1 MIHTIFILLNRNTL
15 KIKSKVIIILIAYIL
30 KLTFDQM
37 KKAILFFL
45 LLIAPT
51 YGQISGCT
59 DALAKNFDPN
69 ATNNDG
75 SCKYNCAKIKPESTQ
90 KLSDTLRETSG
101 LIAFD
106 HLLWTHND
114 DHDNTIY
121 GLDSNGKIQK
131 KIKLE
136 KVKNNDW
143 EEISQDSNYIY
154 IGDFGNNFQ
163 GNRKNLHL
171 LRIEKKSFLL
181 NNPVIDT
188 ISFSYSNQT
197 DFTEQKENT
206 TDFDCE
212 AFVVSKDSIYLF
224 SKQWSQNKTTVY
236 VLPKIP
242 GKYTAKLK
250 ETLDVKG
257 LITGATLLTSGKGII
272 LCGYSEILQPFLY
285 LLNDY
290 KNNDFSTGN
299 QRKIRL
305 PLPFHQVEGIA
316 TEDGKLF
323 YVTNEAF
330 IKKPFINVIQ
340 QIHTFDLSLYLK
352 N

>member
-1 MIHTIFILLNRNTL
+1 
-15 KIKSKVIIILIAYIL
+15 
-30 KLTFDQM
+30 M
-37 KKAILFFL
+37 KKAILISL
-45 LLIAPT
+45 LFITST
-51 YGQISGCT
+51 YGQISGCM
-59 DALAKNFDPN
+59 DPLSKNFNPN
-69 ATNNDG
+69 ATENNG
-75 SCKYNCAKIKPESTQ
+75 SCVYASAKIRAKSS
-90 KLSDTLRETSG
+90 LVLNDSLNETSG
-101 LIAFD
+101 LIVFD
-106 HLLWTHND
+106 NLFWTHND
-114 DHDNTIY
+114 DHDTTIY

-143 EEISQDSNYIY
+143 EEISQDSSYIY

-181 NNPVIDT
+181 NKPLIDT

-197 DFTEQKENT
+197 DFNIQKENS

-212 AFVVSKDSIYLF
+212 AFVVSQDSIYLF
-224 SKQWSQNKTTVY
+224 SKQWKQNKTTVY

-242 GKYTAKLK
+242 GKHIAKEK
-250 ETLDVKG
+250 ETLDVRG
-257 LITGATLLTSGKGII
+257 LITGATLLASGKGIV
-272 LCGYSEILQPFLY
+272 LCGYSEMLQPFLY

-290 KNNDFSTGN
+290 KNNDFSRGN
-299 QRKIRL
+299 KRKIRL
-305 PLPFHQVEGIA
+305 PLPFRQIEGIA

-323 YVTNEAF
+323 YVTNESF
-330 IKKPFINVIQ
+330 IRKPFVNVPQ
-340 QIHTFDLSLYLK
+340 QIHKFDLSSYLK

>member
-1 MIHTIFILLNRNTL
+1 M
-15 KIKSKVIIILIAYIL
+15 
-30 KLTFDQM
+30 D
-37 KKAILFFL
+37 
-45 LLIAPT
+45 P
-51 YGQISGCT
+51 
-59 DALAKNFDPN
+59 LAKNFDPN
-69 ATNNDG
+69 TTENNG
-75 SCKYNCAKIKPESTQ
+75 SCVYASVKIRAKSSLVLNDSLT
-90 KLSDTLRETSG
+90 ETSG
-101 LIAFD
+101 LIVFD
-106 HLLWTHND
+106 NLFWTHND

-143 EEISQDSNYIY
+143 EEISQDSSYIY

-181 NNPVIDT
+181 NKPLIDT

-197 DFTEQKENT
+197 DFNIQKENS

-212 AFVVSKDSIYLF
+212 AFVVSQDSIYLF
-224 SKQWSQNKTTVY
+224 SKQWKQNKTTVY

-242 GKYTAKLK
+242 GKHIAKLK
-250 ETLDVKG
+250 ETLDVRG
-257 LITGATLLTSGKGII
+257 LITGATLVTSGKGIV
-272 LCGYSEILQPFLY
+272 LCGYSEMLQPFLY

-290 KNNDFSTGN
+290 KNNDFSRAN
-299 QRKIRL
+299 KRKIRL
-305 PLPFHQVEGIA
+305 PLPFRQIEGIA
-316 TEDGKLF
+316 TLDGLLF
-323 YVTNEAF
+323 YVTNESF
-330 IKKPFINVIQ
+330 IRKPFVNVPQ
-340 QIHTFDLSLYLK
+340 QIHKFDLSSYLK

>member
-1 MIHTIFILLNRNTL
+1 MNKFI
-15 KIKSKVIIILIAYIL
+15 V
-30 KLTFDQM
+30 
-37 KKAILFFL
+37 LFFL
-45 LLIAPT
+45 ILTST

-59 DALAKNFDPN
+59 DAQAKNFNPN

-75 SCKYNCAKIKPESTQ
+75 SCDYASTKIKAKTYL
-90 KLSDTLRETSG
+90 KLKDSLSETSG

-106 HLLWTHND
+106 HLLWTNND
-114 DHDNTIY
+114 DHDTTIY
-121 GLDSNGKIQK
+121 GLDSNGKIQN

-143 EEISQDSNYIY
+143 EEISQDSSFIY

-163 GNRKNLHL
+163 GNRKDLHL
-171 LRIEKKSFLL
+171 LRIEKKSFLTNKPL
-181 NNPVIDT
+181 VDT
-188 ISFSYSNQT
+188 ISFSYSNQK
-197 DFTEQKENT
+197 DFSIQKENN

-224 SKQWSQNKTTVY
+224 SKQWKQNKTTVY

-242 GKYTAKLK
+242 GKYIAKLK

-257 LITGATLLTSGKGII
+257 LITGGTLLASGKGIV

-285 LLNDY
+285 LLYDY
-290 KNNDFSTGN
+290 KNNDFSAGN
-299 QRKIRL
+299 KRKIKL
-305 PLPFHQVEGIA
+305 SLPFHQIEGIA

-323 YVTNEAF
+323 YVTNEVF
-330 IKKPFINVIQ
+330 SRKPFVNVSQ
-340 QIHTFDLSLYLK
+340 QIHTFDLSSYLK

>member
-1 MIHTIFILLNRNTL
+1 MNKIL
-15 KIKSKVIIILIAYIL
+15 
-30 KLTFDQM
+30 
-37 KKAILFFL
+37 ILFFL
-45 LLIAPT
+45 FLTST

-59 DALAKNFDPN
+59 DAQAKNFDQN
-69 ATNNDG
+69 ATTNDG
-75 SCKYNCAKIKPESTQ
+75 SCIYVSVKIKPEFTL
-90 KLSDTLRETSG
+90 KLSDSLRETSG

-114 DHDNTIY
+114 DHDTNIY

-143 EEISQDSNYIY
+143 EEISQDSSYIY

-171 LRIEKKSFLL
+171 LRIEKKSFLSNKPL
-181 NNPVIDT
+181 IDT

-197 DFTEQKENT
+197 NFTQQKENN

-224 SKQWSQNKTTVY
+224 SKQWKQNKTSVY

-242 GKYTAKLK
+242 GKHIAKLK
-250 ETLDVKG
+250 ETLDVEG
-257 LITGATLLTSGKGII
+257 LITGATLLASGKGIV
-272 LCGYSEILQPFLY
+272 LCGYSKLLQPFLY

-299 QRKIRL
+299 QRKIKL
-305 PLPFHQVEGIA
+305 SLSFHQIEGIA

-323 YVTNEAF
+323 YVTNEVF
-330 IKKPFINVIQ
+330 SKKPFVNVMQ
-340 QIHTFDLSLYLK
+340 QIHTFDLSSFL
-352 N
+352 NH

>member
-1 MIHTIFILLNRNTL
+1 MNKFI
-15 KIKSKVIIILIAYIL
+15 V
-30 KLTFDQM
+30 
-37 KKAILFFL
+37 LFFL
-45 LLIAPT
+45 ILTST

-59 DALAKNFDPN
+59 DAQAKNFNPN
-69 ATNNDG
+69 AKNNDG
-75 SCKYNCAKIKPESTQ
+75 SCDYASTKIKAKTSL
-90 KLSDTLRETSG
+90 KLKDSLRENSG

-143 EEISQDSNYIY
+143 EEISQDSSYIY

-171 LRIEKKSFLL
+171 LRIEKKSFLT
-181 NNPVIDT
+181 NNPVIDS

-197 DFTEQKENT
+197 DFTEQKENN

-224 SKQWSQNKTTVY
+224 SKQWKQNKTSVY

-242 GKYTAKLK
+242 GKYIAKLK

-257 LITGATLLTSGKGII
+257 LITGATLLASGKGIV

-305 PLPFHQVEGIA
+305 PLPFHQIEGIA

-330 IKKPFINVIQ
+330 RKKPFVNVMQ
-340 QIHTFDLSLYLK
+340 QIHTFDLSSYLK

>member
-1 MIHTIFILLNRNTL
+1 MN
-15 KIKSKVIIILIAYIL
+15 KIR
-30 KLTFDQM
+30 
-37 KKAILFFL
+37 ILFFL
-45 LLIAPT
+45 IISST

-59 DALAKNFDPN
+59 DAQAKNFNPN

-75 SCKYNCAKIKPESTQ
+75 SCAFASTKIKAKTSL
-90 KLSDTLRETSG
+90 KLKDSLRETSG

-114 DHDNTIY
+114 NHDNTLY

-131 KIKLE
+131 KIKLD

-143 EEISQDSNYIY
+143 EEISQDSSYLY

-171 LRIEKKSFLL
+171 LRIEKKSFLS
-181 NNPVIDT
+181 NKPVIDT
-188 ISFSYSNQT
+188 ISFSYSNQK

-206 TDFDCE
+206 TDYDCE
-212 AFVVSKDSIYLF
+212 AFIVSKDSIYLF
-224 SKQWSQNKTTVY
+224 SKQWKQNKTTVF

-242 GKYTAKLK
+242 GKYIAEFK
-250 ETLDVKG
+250 ETLDVNG
-257 LITGATLLTSGKGII
+257 LITGATLLSSGKGIV
-272 LCGYSEILQPFLY
+272 LCGYSETLQPFLY

-290 KNNDFSTGN
+290 KNNNFSTGN
-299 QRKIRL
+299 QRKIKL
-305 PLPFHQVEGIA
+305 SLPFHQVEGIA

-323 YVTNEAF
+323 YVTNEVF
-330 IKKPFINVIQ
+330 SKKPFIKVTQ
-340 QIHTFDLSLYLK
+340 QIHSFDLSPYLK